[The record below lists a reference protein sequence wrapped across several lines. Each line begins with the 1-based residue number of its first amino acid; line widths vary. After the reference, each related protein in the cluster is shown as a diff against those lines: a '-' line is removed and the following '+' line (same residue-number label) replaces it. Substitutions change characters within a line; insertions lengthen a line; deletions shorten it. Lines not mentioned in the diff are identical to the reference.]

1 MGDIVNHDICA
12 LVGQFKRDRFADTAV
27 SASDNCDFVLQR
39 HVNLG
44 IMDFAKTGNSIPRT
58 SRASHNLNIY
68 GREGV
73 SGTEKSSRIP
83 HSVTLALRDPIK
95 RAEPRPRVTAQSDAL
110 AWSVS
115 VYPRSSQSRD
125 TSASN
130 SPACICLSQS
140 LYYHNRN

>member
-68 GREGV
+68 GPQGE
-73 SGTEKSSRIP
+73 SGFEKFSGIS
-83 HSVTLALRDPIK
+83 HLVTLALRDTIK
-95 RAEPRPRVTAQSDAL
+95 KGRTPPKGNGPKCCIGMD
-110 AWSVS
+110 
-115 VYPRSSQSRD
+115 SQS
-125 TSASN
+125 
-130 SPACICLSQS
+130 I
-140 LYYHNRN
+140 